1 MMTQTVVFGAEARRS
16 EMWRVYRIRTANS
29 TYELEV
35 QTEVAPGVR
44 RCAVMTCVEPVSR
57 AGQSFEDSS
66 PLLGNESLY
75 AVNPLDWIGRV
86 ARIGTAC
93 TSEIQSVDFIR
104 SGATRT
110 VRPQAPAPQQ
120 APVRSWAAYPEGP
133 VEMLEAAASVLKAVC
148 HQHELQRDLSH
159 ERRLQRRYE
168 LALAQCALLIETLG
182 ER

>member
-1 MMTQTVVFGAEARRS
+1 
-16 EMWRVYRIRTANS
+16 MWRVYRIRTANS

-57 AGQSFEDSS
+57 SGQVFEDSS

-86 ARIGTAC
+86 LRLGTAS
-93 TSEIQSVDFIR
+93 TSEIQSVDFVR
-104 SGATRT
+104 SSSMRT
-110 VRPQAPAPQQ
+110 VRPVVPAAPPQAPAR
-120 APVRSWAAYPEGP
+120 AWAAYPLGQ

-148 HQHELQRDLSH
+148 HQHELARDLAGDS
-159 ERRLQRRYE
+159 RLRRRYE